1 MKEIVRKF
9 QKVLTKKQKGRVVI
23 LGIMICIGAFLETM
37 SVSLILPVV
46 EVVVGEDALTRTW
59 YVKAIADLFNITTAE
74 NFLILMLVFLIC
86 VFIGK
91 NLYMYLLNYVQH
103 TFISNCQYRISRDLL
118 QIYLHKPYEYF
129 LNANTSDVLRTVYSD
144 TTGVFT
150 LLLQCMQL
158 LTELVVALCLGIT
171 CMVIDVT
178 MTMVIGALL
187 VITMF
192 VINKV
197 LKPRISACGEESR
210 QKQSLMYKSILQ
222 SISNVKDVK
231 VYDKEDAFVESYK
244 KYGRRYYTLIRNNNL
259 YGSVPKLLIETV
271 CICGVLAYM
280 AVAVMLGKSVGTMM
294 PQLTAFAVAAMRLM
308 PSASRMSTYLA
319 NIAYYKPTLDYVYA
333 NVEMPE
339 EKRIL
344 ENDAKQTAQDG
355 ADKKDSASSDTEQKM
370 TMKDK
375 IRMEDVTYHYPNS
388 EVYIFEKARMDI
400 PVGKS
405 VGIIGSSGAGKSTIV
420 DILLGLLQM
429 ESGKITCDD
438 VDVFGNYGAW
448 LHNIGYIPQFIGLMD
463 DTIAANIA
471 FGLDVDAID
480 ENRVWEVL
488 AEAQLKEFV
497 EGLPEGL
504 NTKIGERG
512 VRLSGGQRQRIGI
525 ARALYHNPE
534 FLILDEAT
542 SALDNDT
549 EAAIMDAINRFHGK
563 KTMLIIA
570 HRLKTIENCDLIY
583 KVENRKL
590 VEATLE

>member
-1 MKEIVRKF
+1 MKEIIKKF

-46 EVVVGEDALTRTW
+46 EVVVGEDALTKTW
-59 YVKAIADLFNITTAE
+59 YIRMIADWFHITTAE
-74 NFLILMLVFLIC
+74 NFLVLMLIFLIC
-86 VFIGK
+86 IFIGK

-178 MTMVIGALL
+178 MTVVIGALL
-187 VITMF
+187 VITML

-197 LKPRISACGEESR
+197 LKPRVSACGEESR

-222 SISNVKDVK
+222 SITNVKDVK
-231 VYDKEDAFVESYK
+231 VYDKEDAFVDSYK

-280 AVAVMLGKSVGTMM
+280 AVAVVLGKSVDTMM

-333 NVEMPE
+333 NVEMPGV
-339 EKRIL
+339 KNNT
-344 ENDAKQTAQDG
+344 ENSKEH
-355 ADKKDSASSDTEQKM
+355 KKSVATGNHAVVDETNGYKM

-375 IRMEDVTYHYPNS
+375 IRMEDITYHYPNS
-388 EVYIFEKARMDI
+388 DVYIFDKAQMEI
-400 PVGKS
+400 PIGKS

-420 DILLGLLQM
+420 DILLGLLKL
-429 ESGKITCDD
+429 EDGKITCDR
-438 VDVFGNYGAW
+438 VDVFGDYGAW

-463 DTIAANIA
+463 DTIAANVA
-471 FGLDVDAID
+471 FGLDVDDID
-480 ENRVWEVL
+480 EKRVWDVL

-590 VEATLE
+590 VEATLD

>member
-1 MKEIVRKF
+1 MKEIVKKF

-46 EVVVGEDALTRTW
+46 EVVVGEDALNKTW
-59 YVKAIADLFNITTAE
+59 YIRMIADWFHITTAE
-74 NFLILMLVFLIC
+74 SFLVFMLIFLIC
-86 VFIGK
+86 IFIGK

-178 MTMVIGALL
+178 MTVVIGALL
-187 VITMF
+187 VITML

-197 LKPRISACGEESR
+197 LKPRVSACGEESR

-222 SISNVKDVK
+222 SITNVKDVK
-231 VYDKEDAFVESYK
+231 VYDKEDAFVDSYK

-280 AVAVMLGKSVGTMM
+280 AVAVVLGKSVDTMM

-333 NVEMPE
+333 NVEMPGVKKE
-339 EKRIL
+339 DDGGKNEKSATTGARADMG
-344 ENDAKQTAQDG
+344 ETA
-355 ADKKDSASSDTEQKM
+355 EPKM
-370 TMKDK
+370 EMKDR
-375 IRMEDVTYHYPNS
+375 IRMEDITYHYPNS
-388 EVYIFEKARMDI
+388 EVYIFDRAQMEI

-405 VGIIGSSGAGKSTIV
+405 VGIIGASGAGKSTIV
-420 DILLGLLQM
+420 DILLGLLKL
-429 ESGKITCDD
+429 EDGKITCDNT
-438 VDVFGNYGAW
+438 DVFSDYGAW

-463 DTIAANIA
+463 DTIAANVA
-471 FGLDVDAID
+471 FGLDVDDID
-480 ENRVWEVL
+480 EKRVWDVL

-504 NTKIGERG
+504 ATKIGERG

-590 VEATLE
+590 VEATLD

>member
-1 MKEIVRKF
+1 MKEIIKKF
-9 QKVLTKKQKGRVVI
+9 QKVLTKKQKGRVLI

-37 SVSLILPVV
+37 SVSMILPVV
-46 EVVVGEDALTRTW
+46 EVVVAEDALNSKW
-59 YVKAIADLFNITTAE
+59 YIRMIADLFHIQTTE
-74 NFLILMLVFLIC
+74 SFLILMLVVLIC
-86 VFIGK
+86 IFIGK

-103 TFISNCQYRISRDLL
+103 TFIANSQYRISRDLL

-129 LNANTSDVLRTVYSD
+129 LNVNTGDVLRTVYSD
-144 TTGVFT
+144 TTGVFS

-171 CMVIDVT
+171 CMVIDVS
-178 MTMVIGALL
+178 MTVVIGALL
-187 VITMF
+187 VVTMF
-192 VINKV
+192 LINKI
-197 LKPRISACGEESR
+197 LKPRISSYGEESR
-210 QKQSLMYKSILQ
+210 QKQGLMYKSILQ

-244 KYGRRYYTLIRNNNL
+244 KYGRRYYTLVRNNNL
-259 YGSVPKLLIETV
+259 FGSVPKLLIETV

-280 AVAVMLGKSVGTMM
+280 AVSVALGKSVGTMM

-333 NVEMPE
+333 NVEMPGE
-339 EKRIL
+339 AQIR
-344 ENDAKQTAQDG
+344 ENDENQTADKNG
-355 ADKKDSASSDTEQKM
+355 ASAERKM
-370 TMKDK
+370 AMKEK
-375 IRMEDVTYHYPNS
+375 IRMEDITYHYPNS
-388 EVYIFEKARMDI
+388 EVYIFDKAQIDI

-405 VGIIGSSGAGKSTIV
+405 VGIIGSSGAGKSTVV
-420 DILLGLLQM
+420 DILLGLLKM
-429 ESGKITCDD
+429 ESGRITCDG
-438 VDVFGNYGAW
+438 VDVFSDYGSW

-471 FGLDVDAID
+471 FGLDVDAMD
-480 ENRVWEVL
+480 EKRVWEVL

-590 VEATLE
+590 VEATLN

>member
-1 MKEIVRKF
+1 MKDIVRKF
-9 QKVLTKKQKGRVVI
+9 RKVLTKKQKGRVLI

-37 SVSLILPVV
+37 SVSMILPVV
-46 EVVVGEDALTRTW
+46 EVVVAEDALNSKW
-59 YVKAIADLFNITTAE
+59 YIKMIADIFHIHTTE

-86 VFIGK
+86 IFIGK

-103 TFISNCQYRISRDLL
+103 TFIANSQYRISRDLL

-171 CMVIDVT
+171 CLVIDVS
-178 MTMVIGALL
+178 MTIVIGALL
-187 VITMF
+187 VITMLL
-192 VINKV
+192 INKI
-197 LKPRISACGEESR
+197 LKPRISAYGEESR

-259 YGSVPKLLIETV
+259 FGSVPKLLIETV

-280 AVAVMLGKSVGTMM
+280 AISVALGKSVGTMM

-339 EKRIL
+339 EMRVQ
-344 ENDAKQTAQDG
+344 ENDTKQTGERDASV
-355 ADKKDSASSDTEQKM
+355 AEHKMKMKDS
-370 TMKDK
+370 
-375 IRMEDVTYHYPNS
+375 IRMENITYHYPNS
-388 EVYIFEKARMDI
+388 EVYIFQEAQMEI

-420 DILLGLLQM
+420 DILLGLLKM
-429 ESGKITCDD
+429 ESGRITCDG
-438 VDVFGNYGAW
+438 VNVFDDYGSW

-471 FGLDVDAID
+471 FGLDEDIID

-504 NTKIGERG
+504 HTKIGERG

-590 VEATLE
+590 VEATLD

>member
-1 MKEIVRKF
+1 MKEIIRKF
-9 QKVLTKKQKGRVVI
+9 QKVLNKKQKGRVALLVV
-23 LGIMICIGAFLETM
+23 MIFIGAILETA

-46 EVVVGEDALTRTW
+46 EVIMTEDALNSTW
-59 YVKAIADLFNITTAE
+59 YIRMICDLFHITNTTQ
-74 NFLILMLVFLIC
+74 FLELMLVGLILI
-86 VFIGK
+86 FAGK
-91 NLYMYLLNYVQH
+91 NIYMYVLYYVQH
-103 TFISNCQYRISRDLL
+103 TFIANCQYRISRDLL

-144 TTGVFT
+144 TTGVFS

-171 CMVIDVT
+171 VMCIDFK
-178 MTMVIGALL
+178 MTL
-187 VITMF
+187 VISIFLVGTMLL
-192 VINKV
+192 INKV
-197 LKPRISACGEESR
+197 LKPKISSIGQESR
-210 QKQSLMYKSILQ
+210 IKQSLMYKSIIQ
-222 SISNVKDVK
+222 SINNIKDVK
-231 VYDKEDAFVESYK
+231 VYDKEDAFLEAYK
-244 KYGRRYYTLIRNNNL
+244 KHGRRYYRLVRDNNL

-271 CICGVLAYM
+271 CICGVLIYM
-280 AVAVMLGKSVGTMM
+280 LFAVMAGQKVSTLV
-294 PQLTAFAVAAMRLM
+294 PQLSAFAVAAMRLM

-319 NIAYYKPTLDYVYA
+319 NISYYKPTLDFVYD
-333 NVEMPE
+333 NVDMSEDMQVKEDDARQNFSCCESAPPHKME
-339 EKRIL
+339 IKDRII
-344 ENDAKQTAQDG
+344 
-355 ADKKDSASSDTEQKM
+355 
-370 TMKDK
+370 MKD
-375 IRMEDVTYHYPNS
+375 ITYHYPNS
-388 EVYIFEKARMDI
+388 ECYIFQEAQMEI

-420 DILLGLLQM
+420 DILLGLLKM
-429 ESGKITCDD
+429 ESGRITCDG
-438 VDVFGNYGAW
+438 VNVFEDYSAW

-471 FGLDVDAID
+471 FGYDEDTID

-504 NTKIGERG
+504 HTKIGERG

-590 VEATLE
+590 VEATLD